1 MNWNFY
7 LNFLAAMLAI
17 VNPIGIW
24 PIWSELTNDEASK
37 IRKRV
42 AIMVI
47 FTAYFILV
55 IFLIG
60 GKYLLQFF
68 SIDLQVFKV
77 AGGIL
82 LLYVG
87 ISMVRG
93 SATQVRKSHIEGE
106 TTKAL
111 AKQRFR
117 EIIVPMGIPALAGPG
132 SITTVIV
139 FGNQAQS
146 AIDYLFLSI
155 VILIAFLA
163 LLLVFLSSSYLEKN
177 VDDIVFTIFTRT
189 FGIIVTAIAI
199 QFIVEGLGEIFP
211 VLIQGSSVLDE
222 KSIESITQ

>member
-93 SATQVRKSHIEGE
+93 SATQVRKSHLEGE

-117 EIIVPMGIPALAGPG
+117 EIIVPIGIPALAGPG

-139 FGNQAQS
+139 FGNHAES
-146 AIDYLFLSI
+146 PIDYLFLAG
-155 VILIAFLA
+155 VIFVAFLV

-199 QFIVEGLGEIFP
+199 QFIVEAMGEIFP
-211 VLIQGSSVLDE
+211 VLMQGSSVLE
-222 KSIESITQ
+222 E